1 MKRNIN
7 NYRLTRN
14 GQPITTAIGEVKY
27 SEYKGQSFKENGDY
41 YYFLRQSGDYFYYS
55 S

>member
-1 MKRNIN
+1 MKTNIN

-14 GQPITTAIGEVKY
+14 GKPITTAIGEVKQ

-41 YYFLRQSGDYFYYS
+41 YFFLRKQGNIYIYTA
-55 S
+55 